1 MRALRILTF
10 WLVGA
15 TALLLPRAAL
25 ADATPVQLILTH
37 LPNVSNTGPSEA
49 SGIAELV
56 LLEGEARLSATGL
69 PALEDPERYVAWL
82 VNTQSNAVYKLA
94 GFNSDGAVARFET
107 VLPDAIPNRSWNLLL
122 VTIETSADAAHP
134 SNKHS
139 IAGTFPRSQSDP
151 PPAQLPNTGGAPEL
165 PLPLGEALSRGEGA
179 MSAPTQSDWLPYL
192 GLAALVAIV
201 AGGAGYALGTRA
213 K

>member
-1 MRALRILTF
+1 MRLRSLGGALIL
-10 WLVGA
+10 
-15 TALLLPRAAL
+15 ALLLPRLAL

-37 LPNVSNTGPSEA
+37 LPNVSNTGPAEA

-69 PALEDPERYVAWL
+69 SKLEDPDRYVAWL
-82 VNTQSNAVYKLA
+82 VNTENNAVFRIG
-94 GFNSDGAVARFET
+94 GFNSDGVVARFET
-107 VLPDAIPNRSWNLLL
+107 VLPDVIPNRSWNLLL
-122 VTIETSADAAHP
+122 VTIESDPEPHRP

-151 PPAQLPNTGGAPEL
+151 PPAQLPNTGGAPEFDVSV
-165 PLPLGEALSRGEGA
+165 PNRF
-179 MSAPTQSDWLPYL
+179 DWLPVA
-192 GLAALVAIV
+192 GLLALVSIA
-201 AGGAGYALGTRA
+201 AGGAGYVLGTRT